1 MKDESSME
9 FDMLEEVRRRLTRA
23 FEGRGHDPLEAE
35 RAALYVVQG
44 LREAHR
50 LIAAITREGKS
61 DEVVLSIL
69 DKVLENAPAFVK
81 ARAVLAGQDEDKT
94 LH

>member
-9 FDMLEEVRRRLTRA
+9 FDMLEEVRRRLTHA
-23 FEGRGHDPLEAE
+23 FEGRGHDTLEAE

-44 LREAHR
+44 LRDGHK

-61 DEVVLSIL
+61 DEVLLGIL
-69 DKVLENAPAFVK
+69 EDLFENAPALER
-81 ARAVLAGQDEDKT
+81 ARAILSEQDEEKFV
-94 LH
+94 H